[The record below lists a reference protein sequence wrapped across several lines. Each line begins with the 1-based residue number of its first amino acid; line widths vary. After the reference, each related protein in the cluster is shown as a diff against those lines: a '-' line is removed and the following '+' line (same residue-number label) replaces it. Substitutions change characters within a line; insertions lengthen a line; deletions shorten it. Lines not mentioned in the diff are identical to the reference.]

1 MRIIFS
7 RPSTCFRMR
16 MNLRVMSGLQN
27 PSSLLERCLCC
38 WRKWQKKSGLM
49 LRVLWMCT
57 AKYIPLFQFDGWELF
72 CSGHFLIL
80 PFVKSMACIKK
91 IHINCPQ
98 CCPSIRIEMSPGKI
112 SLVDIQ
118 VVEINLSKTMWG
130 YYLRSDLLVAL
141 AYESFHTYPQN
152 FNTEYVSKTQGCSQR
167 HPIGFAELLVH
178 KCDLKRS
185 DIFYFTLL

>member
-1 MRIIFS
+1 MPVLLTQVAKKIRINASCFMNVYCKIHTLIPIWWVRVILL
-7 RPSTCFRMR
+7 RPLSY
-16 MNLRVMSGLQN
+16 S
-27 PSSLLERCLCC
+27 
-38 WRKWQKKSGLM
+38 
-49 LRVLWMCT
+49 
-57 AKYIPLFQFDGWELF
+57 AF
-72 CSGHFLIL
+72 CKIYG
-80 PFVKSMACIKK
+80 MYQK